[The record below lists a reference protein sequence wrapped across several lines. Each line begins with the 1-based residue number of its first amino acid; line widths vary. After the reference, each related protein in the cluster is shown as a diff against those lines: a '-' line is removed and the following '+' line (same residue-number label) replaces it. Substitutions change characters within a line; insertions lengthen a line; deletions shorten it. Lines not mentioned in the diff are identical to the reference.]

1 MAVLTY
7 LLIATTTLCT
17 LAAQLLLKKAL
28 NGDAMREALVV
39 GPVNFIF
46 SAALH
51 PLVWLALSLQVT
63 GYVAWFFVLTRER
76 LAVSFAISGAM
87 LYVLMGFAGWLF
99 YAERLTPLQWS
110 GIALI
115 SIGVVLVVNHR

>member
-1 MAVLTY
+1 MVALTY
-7 LLIATTTLCT
+7 LLIATTTICT
-17 LAAQLLLKKAL
+17 LAAQLILKKAL
-28 NGDAMREALVV
+28 NSDPMRDALID
-39 GPVNFIF
+39 GPLSFIF

-87 LYVLMGFAGWLF
+87 LYVLMAVAAWFF
-99 YAERLTPLQWS
+99 YAERLTLLQWS

-115 SIGVVLVVNHR
+115 SVGVVLVVNHR